1 MSTPSTPGAKP
12 EKTMSSRLLTMKF
25 MQRAAAEKST
35 PQSSGETS
43 TTPISKRQRLSTGSV
58 QSPSTPQSDMDAVAA
73 ALAAE
78 EEKRKE
84 ALARQAAESGDTE
97 WVLDYGFDAPAP
109 RPFVVADSSL
119 DADDDEMVY
128 GGRQAYGNYK
138 RKKKSAQAGGDEDE
152 SDEDDDSEAD
162 PNDMDAMIKKAKKKA
177 QKKEKNK
184 PQPVKLSALTSISG
198 GRHGGGGGGDKKQK
212 KRKHK

>member
-109 RPFVVADSSL
+109 QPFVVADSSL

-138 RKKKSAQAGGDEDE
+138 RKKKSAVNEEE

-198 GRHGGGGGGDKKQK
+198 GRHGGGGGGGDKKQK

>member
-1 MSTPSTPGAKP
+1 MSSSSTPGVKP

-25 MQRAAAEKST
+25 MQRAAAEKAT

-43 TTPISKRQRLSTGSV
+43 TTPTKRQRLSTGSV

-109 RPFVVADSSL
+109 QPYVVADSSL
-119 DADDDEMVY
+119 DADDDMVY

-138 RKKKSAQAGGDEDE
+138 RKKKSAAGEQEDSDEDE
-152 SDEDDDSEAD
+152 DSEAD
-162 PNDMDAMIKKAKKKA
+162 PNDMEAMIKKEKKKA
-177 QKKEKNK
+177 LKEKNK

-198 GRHGGGGGGDKKQK
+198 GRHGGGGGGGDKKQK

>member
-109 RPFVVADSSL
+109 QPFIVADSSL
-119 DADDDEMVY
+119 DADDDDMVY

-138 RKKKSAQAGGDEDE
+138 RKKKSAAGGDEEE

-198 GRHGGGGGGDKKQK
+198 GRHGGGGGGGDKKQK